1 VSPEATPATSRGRRV
16 RASVSVAFVL
26 VLAGLLFTAN
36 ARLAQGEEGRHPED
50 LAQLVDRESQR
61 NAGLASQVD
70 ALDDEIARLS
80 APDPAAPG
88 VDADLARRSAVA
100 AGTVA
105 VTGPGVSV
113 MLDDAPQDATY
124 PASVPPDALV
134 VHQQDIQAVVNALW
148 AGGAEAMTL
157 QGQRVTATSAFR
169 CAGNILLLHGRVYS
183 PPYVVEAVGDPERL
197 RAALDRS
204 ERVDIYQQYVDAVNL
219 GWGVEDHDRIEMP
232 RYEGSLELDYA
243 RPSAVAS

>member
-1 VSPEATPATSRGRRV
+1 MSPEATSRARRV
-16 RASVSVAFVL
+16 RASLSVAFVL

-36 ARLAQGEEGRHPED
+36 ARLAQGEESRHPQD
-50 LAQLVDRESQR
+50 LAQLVDRESER
-61 NAGLASQVD
+61 NAELASQVD

-88 VDADLARRSAVA
+88 VDEDLERRAAVA

-105 VTGPGVSV
+105 VSGPGVSV

-124 PASVPPDALV
+124 PASIRPDDLV

-183 PPYVVEAVGDPERL
+183 PPYVVEAVGDPDRL
-197 RAALDRS
+197 QAALDRS
-204 ERVDIYQQYVDAVNL
+204 ERIDIYQQYVDAVNL
-219 GWGVEDHDRIEMP
+219 GWGVEEHDQIEMP

-243 RPSAVAS
+243 RPAQVAS